1 MYFKIIDARE
11 MNAIYYRQRTSY
23 CHDEGQ
29 NFSFRETK
37 IKCISRLL
45 LFISSQLFIG
55 EVA

>member
-11 MNAIYYRQRTSY
+11 MNTIYYRQRTSY